1 MNFFKNNN
9 STMEDSLDKPLLL
22 DLEDTEDNNPSKQLA
37 PPRIPAVTKEFA
49 LYSMLLGCC
58 VGSLLHLATLGGSF
72 VMLAN
77 IGLNPS
83 SSRAKVVAFAMSL
96 VISLL
101 AVTLNSAVRYLL
113 GVALRRVSVETTTT
127 PSENDLA
134 YVRLC
139 NLLGLVTGI
148 FLASGA
154 TELLIEGN
162 GNHVCLH
169 GLTLVVWVGT
179 ALVISERKYAD
190 LDSYDDDCGDTTT
203 AYDDGP
209 SLLA

>member
-1 MNFFKNNN
+1 
-9 STMEDSLDKPLLL
+9 
-22 DLEDTEDNNPSKQLA
+22 
-37 PPRIPAVTKEFA
+37 
-49 LYSMLLGCC
+49 
-58 VGSLLHLATLGGSF
+58 
-72 VMLAN
+72 
-77 IGLNPS
+77 
-83 SSRAKVVAFAMSL
+83 

-148 FLASGA
+148 FLASWA